1 MMFVTLDRLDRI
13 EALVEANAKA
23 IAALKEELVEANAKA
38 IAALKEELVEAN
50 AKAIAKLEEDLA
62 QSQRWQDRTWDAIK
76 FIGGISTSLA
86 IATTVALI
94 GVLLRVAG

>member
-1 MMFVTLDRLDRI
+1 MTSTAPDRLDRI
-13 EALVEANAKA
+13 EVLVEANSKA
-23 IAALKEELVEANAKA
+23 IADLKEE
-38 IAALKEELVEAN
+38 
-50 AKAIAKLEEDLA
+50 IAKLEENLG

-94 GVLLRVAG
+94 GVLLRVTGG